1 VANGTVVRFDR
12 RRGYGF
18 VAPDDGGEDVFVHQ
32 NNINMEG
39 FRFLQV
45 GERVTYELE
54 VGEKGMKAVQVALTE
69 PRAERPP
76 REDDFGGGGGSRDA
90 MDAGDGGGFRRG
102 RGDRDGGRP
111 PRERA
116 PRAPRGADDGGQA
129 EKLRRKLERLVNL
142 LVEKGVL
149 APGELDGIEGG
160 ARKPSESEA

>member
-1 VANGTVVRFDR
+1 VASGTVVRFDR

-54 VGEKGMKAVQVALTE
+54 VGEKGMKAVGVALTE
-69 PRAERPP
+69 PRAPQANGGR
-76 REDDFGGGGGSRDA
+76 DDFGG
-90 MDAGDGGGFRRG
+90 
-102 RGDRDGGRP
+102 RDGGMGDDDGGYRQRAPMRDQRPARP
-111 PRERA
+111 PRPA
-116 PRAPRGADDGGQA
+116 RGDDGGA
-129 EKLRRKLERLVNL
+129 GADKLRRKLERLVSL

-149 APGELDGIEGG
+149 APGELDGIEG
-160 ARKPSESEA
+160 AAPKSSENAQA